1 MHPKAARLTTSEVH
15 FGSLTPLPELGH
27 GADLSGNML
36 IHGDNLSALR
46 TLARTHAEQIQ
57 CIYIDPPYNTGHA
70 FAHYNDDLAHQAWL
84 EMMRPRVEAMRLLL
98 KPGGYFFVSI
108 DDANMAYLKLLCDQ
122 VFGRMNFIGNLIWE
136 KKRKPSFLSH
146 LAGVTEFILV
156 YAKDR
161 SEAKPLYYGT
171 TTEGKKYPVNNAGN
185 GLGVLEFP
193 AGAVEITLPDQLIQ
207 AQDMSEGRIVTRLLD
222 DVQVCNGFNA
232 NAFRLEGE
240 FRYSQRKLNEI
251 IRAGE
256 PLRIAKLPFRPNH
269 IRSGGEPKKMKN
281 LLSTAHYGLPTYE
294 DAAEESR
301 LLFGKTPFDYPKPEG
316 LILAL
321 IEASTKPGDWVL
333 DAFAGSGTT
342 PAVAHK
348 AGRRWIGIEQG
359 DHIYS
364 HCRNRMERVCQGVES
379 GGVSA
384 QKAWKGGG
392 GFGFWQIED

>member
-1 MHPKAARLTTSEVH
+1 MRGNAAKVRALEGDFGRL
-15 FGSLTPLPELGH
+15 LPVAEYSH

-36 IHGDNLSALR
+36 IHGDNLAALR
-46 TLARTHAEQIQ
+46 ALAATHSESVQ

-84 EMMRPRVEAMRLLL
+84 EMMRPRIQAMRMLL

-122 VFGRMNFIGNLIWE
+122 IFGRLNFIGNLIWE

-146 LAGVTEFILV
+146 LAGITEFILV

-161 SEAKPLYYGT
+161 SEAKPLYCGT

-185 GLGVLEFP
+185 GLSTLHFP
-193 AGAVEITLPDQLIQ
+193 ANSVEITLPDQRIL

-222 DVQVCNGFNA
+222 DVQVAHGRNV

-251 IRAGE
+251 IASGD
-256 PLRIAKLPFRPNH
+256 PLRIARLPFRPNH
-269 IRSGGEPKKMKN
+269 IRNGGAPKKMKN
-281 LLSTAHYGLPTYE
+281 LLSSAHYGLPTYE
-294 DAAEESR
+294 DAAIESKM
-301 LLFGKTPFDYPKPEG
+301 LFGEAAFDYPKPEG
-316 LILAL
+316 LLLTL
-321 IEASTKPGDWVL
+321 IEASTKPGDLVL

-348 AGRRWIGIEQG
+348 ARRRWIGIEQG
-359 DHIYS
+359 AHILT
-364 HCRNRMERVCQGVES
+364 HCHDRLKRVCQGEEA
-379 GGVSA
+379 GGVSS
-384 QKAWKGGG
+384 QTEWNGGG
-392 GFGFWQIED
+392 GFGFWEIGD